1 MRLFKN
7 TNIPFVQNRKVFYV
21 ISALLVL
28 AAIAGIIV
36 KGFNLSTDFK
46 GGVSVIVNMQP
57 KKAGVNA
64 LDIDQLRKVISDGGF
79 KQAEIQYIGE
89 RDDAT
94 FQIKVGGK
102 DANKIKDELT
112 DLLSTQLSAYTE
124 GRDMQKDVFQEFN
137 TVGAKA
143 GAEMGSKA
151 ILAVVVALLLMIIYI
166 WIRFEFTF
174 GLMAILALF
183 HDVIIIVGIFS
194 WTGREITM
202 SIIAALL
209 TIVGYSI
216 NDTIVIFD
224 RIREDFKIYRKDPVP
239 VIFNRSMNETLS
251 RTVITSGTT
260 LLTALALYIF
270 GGPVIHDFAFAMSL
284 GIIFGTYSSIF
295 VASNLVLD
303 AIKSTHQEKQSIKKL
318 TKR

>member
-7 TNIPFVQNRKVFYV
+7 TNVPFVQNRKIFFILSAILV
-21 ISALLVL
+21 I
-28 AAIAGIIV
+28 AAIVGIFV
-36 KGFNLSTDFK
+36 RGFNWSTDFK
-46 GGVSVIVNMQP
+46 GGVTVIVNMKP
-57 KKAGVNA
+57 ESANVPA
-64 LDIDQLRKVISDGGF
+64 LNIDELRRVINEGGF
-79 KQAEIQYIGE
+79 TAAEIQYIGDRE
-89 RDDAT
+89 DDT
-94 FQIKVGGK
+94 FQIKVAGS
-102 DANKIKDELT
+102 DATSIKDKILEVI
-112 DLLSTQLSAYTE
+112 STQLGAYTE
-124 GRDMQKDVFQEFN
+124 GRNLQKDVIREFN

-143 GAEMGSKA
+143 GLEMRNNA
-151 ILAVVVALLLMIIYI
+151 ILAVALALLLMIIYI

-174 GLMAILALF
+174 GLMAIVALF

-194 WTGREITM
+194 WTGKEITM
-202 SIIAALL
+202 SIVAALL

-224 RIREDFKIYRKDPVP
+224 RIREDLKIYRKDPVQ

-251 RTVITSGTT
+251 RTIITAGTT
-260 LLTALALYIF
+260 LFTALALYFF

-303 AIKSTHQEKQSIKKL
+303 TIKATHQEKQSIKKL
-318 TKR
+318 TKK